1 MPWFRRTEQPP
12 PLPAQV
18 RAGLG
23 LARHERVLTHAA
35 MTDGSW
41 VIATTAALVLVDPVT
56 GPDAGPG
63 TPRARHL
70 WHEVAEATWEPDL
83 RCLVID
89 WAAPGSPP
97 LRLAVDDHDTYLPE
111 VLRER
116 VVSSYVLSQRVEVQG
131 RRGVTVAV
139 RRHSDDGSLFVQT
152 VPDLGVDLGRPQV
165 ADLVASMRRDL
176 ESQVGLVT

>member
-1 MPWFRRTEQPP
+1 MAWFRRVEQSP

-35 MTDGSW
+35 TTDGSW
-41 VIATTAALVLVDPVT
+41 VIATTAALVLVDPVV

-70 WHEVAEATWEPDL
+70 WHEVAEATWEPDV
-83 RCLVID
+83 RCLVVD
-89 WAAPGSPP
+89 WAEPGRAQ
-97 LRLAVDDHDTYLPE
+97 LRLTMDERDSYLPE

-139 RRHSDDGSLFVQT
+139 RRHSADGSLFVQT
-152 VPDLGVDLGRPQV
+152 VPDHGVDLARPQV
-165 ADLVASMRRDL
+165 ADQVASMRRDL
-176 ESQVGLVT
+176 QSQVGLVS